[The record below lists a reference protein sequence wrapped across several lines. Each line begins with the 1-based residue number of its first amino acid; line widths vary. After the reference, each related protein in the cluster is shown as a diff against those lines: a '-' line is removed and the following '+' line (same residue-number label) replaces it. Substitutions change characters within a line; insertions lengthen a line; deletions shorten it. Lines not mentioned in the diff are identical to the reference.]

1 MGQPITSKQY
11 FRTLTIIFYALIVG
25 QIMMIAVAFFSP
37 YFMGE
42 VIANA
47 KEQMYITLGV
57 SFICVLGF
65 SVSRAIFKNKLK
77 RLSQQENLAEKMHK
91 YLSLNIT
98 KYAIFEGCSFC
109 AAIATLLTGE
119 TILLT
124 FSILMLMLVFV
135 DRPSNYK
142 AIKDLQLSREDAQKI
157 QNPEEIISF
166 MQDE

>member
-25 QIMMIAVAFFSP
+25 QIMMIAVAFISP
-37 YFMGE
+37 YLYE
-42 VIANA
+42 KIITDT

-57 SFICVLGF
+57 SFISVFGF

-77 RLSQQENLAEKMHK
+77 RLSQQGDLAEKMHK
-91 YLSLNIT
+91 YMSLNIA

-109 AAIATLLTGE
+109 AAIAALLTGE

-142 AIKDLQLSREDAQKI
+142 AIKDLQLSAEEAQKI
-157 QNPEEIISF
+157 QNSGEIICF
-166 MQDE
+166 TQE